1 MKAPYPLILAS
12 ASRGRADLLRAAGF
26 AFVQEPAGVPEPDP
40 ETGTDPAGHARRLAR
55 LKAEAAVPRHP
66 GCLVLAADTVVAC
79 AGRILG
85 KPRDAEDAVDMLA
98 FLGGRPHT
106 IVSALCLGL
115 LAPGRAPRFEAGE
128 DRAEVTLRA
137 WPRDRLR
144 EHVERVK
151 PLFCAGA
158 YALQD
163 GGSSIVARI
172 DGDPATVVGLPLDLL
187 DRLLARYCCGQ
198 AERVT

>member
-1 MKAPYPLILAS
+1 MLTGMILPYPLILAS

-26 AFVQEPAGVPEPDP
+26 DFTQEPAGVPEPEPAPDA
-40 ETGTDPAGHARRLAR
+40 DPAAHARALAR

-79 AGRILG
+79 DGRILG
-85 KPRDAEDAVDMLA
+85 KPRDAEDAVAMLA

-115 LAPGRAPRFEAGE
+115 ARPGHEPRFEHGE
-128 DRAEVTLRA
+128 ETARVTLRA
-137 WPRDRLR
+137 WPTDRLR
-144 EHVERVK
+144 LHVARVK

-163 GGSSIVARI
+163 GGASLVARI
-172 DGDPATVVGLPLDLL
+172 EGDPATVIGLSLDRL
-187 DRLLARYCCGQ
+187 DRLLAGFGPGPC
-198 AERVT
+198 